1 MDKNDITVNGKRNM
15 PLHTYISTY
24 GDSISDAQLG
34 AMVRR
39 NYEEYK
45 KRMDTEKP
53 QRVAEGKNF
62 RTQREIIKMSR
73 TDLSSM
79 IGVSPQTIKRFE
91 DGEPVRSRN
100 MMTHSFKTAMNYEVL
115 KRDHELHK
123 LTF

>member
-15 PLHTYISTY
+15 PLHTYIATY

-79 IGVSPQTIKRFE
+79 IGVSPQTIKRF
-91 DGEPVRSRN
+91 
-100 MMTHSFKTAMNYEVL
+100 
-115 KRDHELHK
+115 
-123 LTF
+123 